1 MTTNNERAICAIN
14 EAARAAG
21 LNYGVFVAT
30 ATEEELRRA
39 IRDWKPPKEKQNSGA
54 ASEF

>member
-21 LNYGVFVAT
+21 LNYGMFVAT

-39 IRDWKPPKEKQNSGA
+39 IRDWKPPKEKKNSGA
-54 ASEF
+54 ASEI